1 MTTGHANSASAR
13 LDGPDWGLLIDR
25 NQPLAFTFD
34 GRLHMGFAGD
44 VIASALY
51 AEGRR
56 VLSRSFKYHRPR
68 GALTMTGHDANTI
81 VQVADEPNVRA
92 DRYAVRDGI
101 AVTSVN
107 RLGSLD
113 FDLLAAMGAFKRF
126 LPVGF
131 YYKTFF
137 RPKGIWPWFEK
148 PIRHMAGLGHL
159 EPAARPKPYD
169 KAYLFA
175 DVLVVGA
182 GRSGLEAAIA
192 AAEAGA
198 ETLLIDEWPE
208 LGGSLLYGRGL
219 LTREHTNDV
228 RRDLI
233 ARAKQLPKL
242 TVMSGTTASGLFADN
257 WVSAIDAKRLYKIRA
272 REIVLATGA
281 FDQPLVFP
289 NNDRPGIMFASAAQ
303 RLMRLYGVRPGKRA
317 VIATSNRFGYEAAL
331 DLMDADVEIAAI
343 VDLRSDP
350 SGIAED
356 AARARGIRIYAGAT
370 PTDTKGRRGVES
382 VAVSRINAEGKP
394 DRLADWIACDSLLV
408 SVGYAPQLN
417 LACHAGARAIYDADT
432 NMHRAE
438 GLPDGITVTGA
449 AAGQW
454 TDTDAR
460 AHGVQAGRAAAVRA
474 LGHADASRPEQEHTS
489 TTANGISH
497 PYPIFTSRSG
507 NDFVDFDEDITT
519 KDIANTIK
527 DGYDDIQLVK
537 RYSTAGLGPSQGRH
551 ANVNTVRIVSRITG
565 RAAADI
571 GTTTFRPPLVPEK
584 FGQLAG
590 RAFSPVR
597 HTPMHH
603 RHLELG
609 ARMMPAGAWKRPAYY
624 GKPEEEAAS
633 IAREVSAVRTGAGL
647 IDVST
652 LGSLDIRGPDA
663 AEFIERMYTWAY
675 AKQPI
680 GRARYTLMTDQT
692 GVIIDDGVAA
702 RLHERHYY
710 VTATTGAVDQVY
722 REMTRNNAEWRLDV
736 DVANVTAAY
745 AAVNLAGP
753 KSRDIVQ
760 RLASDIDF
768 SNTAFPYMGARAG
781 TLGGIPVRVLRVGF
795 VGELG
800 YEIHVPSRYGE
811 ALWDMLME
819 AGAQDG
825 LVPFGVEAQRI
836 LRLEKGHIIV
846 GQDTDGLTHP
856 VEAGMEWALG
866 KKKPFYVGKRAIA
879 LQVAKGI
886 TRKLVGFTLDDP
898 AAPCPKAC
906 HLVIRDGAIAGR
918 VTSAVASPTL
928 RRALGL
934 AYVPADLAE
943 PGSRITIRID
953 GGTLVN
959 ATIVATPFYDPEN
972 ARQEV

>member
-1 MTTGHANSASAR
+1 MSSERHTASGR
-13 LDGPDWGLLIDR
+13 LEGSDWGLLIDR
-25 NQPLAFTFD
+25 ASPLAFAFD
-34 GRLHMGFAGD
+34 GRLHNGFAGD

-68 GALTMTGHDANTI
+68 GVLTMAGHDANTI

-92 DRYAVRDGI
+92 DRYRLRDGI
-101 AVTSVN
+101 AVASVN
-107 RLGSLD
+107 RLGSVD
-113 FDLLAAMGAFKRF
+113 FDLYAAMGAFKRF

-148 PIRHMAGLGHL
+148 PIRRMAGLGHL
-159 EPAARPKPYD
+159 EPTARPRAYD

-175 DVLVVGA
+175 DVLVVGGGPA
-182 GRSGLEAAIA
+182 GLEAAIA

-198 ETLLIDEWPE
+198 ETLLLDEWPE
-208 LGGSLLYGRGL
+208 LGGSLLYGRGGL
-219 LTREHTNDV
+219 DRTSSV
-228 RRDLI
+228 SARRDLV
-233 ARAKQLPKL
+233 ARAKATPNL
-242 TVMSGTTASGLFADN
+242 TIRADTTASGLFADN

-272 REIVLATGA
+272 REVVLATGA

-289 NNDRPGIMFASAAQ
+289 NNDRPGILFASAAQ
-303 RLMRLYGVRPGKRA
+303 RLMRLYGVAPGKRA
-317 VIATSNRFGYEAAL
+317 VVATANRFGYEAAL
-331 DLMDADVEIAAI
+331 DLLDAGVEVAAV
-343 VDLRSDP
+343 VDLRP
-350 SGIAED
+350 EPAGPVEEAV
-356 AARARGIRIYAGAT
+356 RARGVRIYAGAT
-370 PTDTKGRRGVES
+370 PADSKGRRGIES
-382 VAVSRINAEGKP
+382 VAVSRIASDGRTEQ
-394 DRLADWIACDSLLV
+394 LCDWIACDTLLI
-408 SVGYAPQLN
+408 SAGYAPQLN
-417 LACHAGARAIYDADT
+417 LACHAGARAVYDPETA
-432 NMHRAE
+432 MHRAE
-438 GLPDGITVTGA
+438 GVPPGVALAGA
-449 AAGQW
+449 AAGCW
-454 TDTDAR
+454 SDAEAR
-460 AHGVQAGRAAAVRA
+460 GNGAEIGRAAAARA
-474 LGHADASRPEQEHTS
+474 LGEGAAAEAPSPPAVATGV
-489 TTANGISH
+489 TH
-497 PYPIFTSRSG
+497 PYPIFTARTG
-507 NDFVDFDEDITT
+507 NDFVDFDEDITV

-551 ANVNTVRIVSRITG
+551 ANVNTIRIVARETG

-597 HTPMHH
+597 LTPMHH

-609 ARMMPAGAWKRPAYY
+609 ARMMPAGLWKRPAYY
-624 GKPEEEAAS
+624 GRPDEAEAA
-633 IAREVSAVRTGAGL
+633 IAREVRAVRNAAGL

-652 LGSLDIRGPDA
+652 LGGLDIRGPDA
-663 AEFIERMYTWAY
+663 AEFIERMYTWGY
-675 AKQPI
+675 AKQPV
-680 GRARYTLMTDQT
+680 GRARYALMTDQT

-722 REMTRNNAEWRLDV
+722 RQMTWHNAEWRLDV

-753 KSRDIVQ
+753 KARAIVE
-760 RLASDIDF
+760 RLPSDIDF
-768 SNTAFPYMGARAG
+768 STAAFPYMGVRTG
-781 TLGGIPVRVLRVGF
+781 TLAGIPVRVLRVGF

-800 YEIHVPSRYGE
+800 YEIHAPSRFGE
-811 ALWDMLME
+811 ALWDTLME
-819 AGAQDG
+819 AGAADG
-825 LVPFGVEAQRI
+825 IRPFGVEAQRI

-866 KKKPFYVGKRAIA
+866 KKKPFYVGKRAIE
-879 LQVAKGI
+879 LQVAKGV
-886 TRKLVGFTLDDP
+886 TRRLVGFTLDDP
-898 AAPCPKAC
+898 SAPCPKSC
-906 HLVIRDGAIAGR
+906 HLVIREGEIAGR

-928 RRALGL
+928 GKVVGL

-943 PGSRITIRID
+943 PGSRLTIRIER
-953 GGTLVN
+953 GALIA
-959 ATIVATPFYDPEN
+959 ATVAPTPFYDPEN